1 VTWTFDSVRVR
12 DLALTARI
20 LSAVRDMSGLV
31 HTKVL
36 IVGAGGLG
44 VPAALRLAQAGL
56 AHITLMDPEP
66 IELSNLARQII
77 YRTSELG
84 LYKAEVAVRRL
95 AEEFPG
101 LEAEP
106 IVGALGPDNA
116 PELIARHDFIID
128 GTDDP
133 PTKFL
138 ISDSCVAAR
147 RPFVY
152 GGVLGFSG
160 QAMTVLAG
168 RTACLRCLFE
178 GPPAE
183 GEIASC
189 REAGIL
195 GPVAGIIGAL
205 QAEEA
210 ISFARGAQPALCGR
224 ILTYEA
230 RNSRTRTTSVT
241 PRRRCR
247 CGAYDYWISLNSG
260 GGVGSSGPITE
271 GKI

>member
-1 VTWTFDSVRVR
+1 MRIPNWIRVR
-12 DLALTARI
+12 DLALTAMI
-20 LSAVRDMSGLV
+20 AGGKKGMSLEQI
-31 HTKVL
+31 KVL

-56 AHITLMDPEP
+56 TQLTLIDPDP

-77 YRTSELG
+77 YRTADAG
-84 LYKAEVAVRRL
+84 LPKAQVAARRL
-95 AEEFPG
+95 AAEFPG
-101 LEAEP
+101 IAAQAIIGL
-106 IVGALGPDNA
+106 LGRDNA
-116 PELIARHDFIID
+116 SELIARHDFVID
-128 GTDDP
+128 ATDDP

-138 ISDSCVAAR
+138 INDTCITVR

-178 GPPAE
+178 APPAE
-183 GEIASC
+183 NEIASC

-205 QAEEA
+205 EAEEA
-210 ISFARGAQPALCGR
+210 ISFARGAGFALGGR
-224 ILTYEA
+224 ILTYDGGSGRI
-230 RNSRTRTTSVT
+230 RNTAVR
-241 PRRRCR
+241 PRRGCS
-247 CGAYDYWISLNSG
+247 CGAFEFRIDPDAG
-260 GGVGSSGPITE
+260 GASGSSGSIIE
-271 GKI
+271 GKL

>member
-1 VTWTFDSVRVR
+1 
-12 DLALTARI
+12 
-20 LSAVRDMSGLV
+20 M
-31 HTKVL
+31 
-36 IVGAGGLG
+36 
-44 VPAALRLAQAGL
+44 PAALRLAQAGL
-56 AHITLMDPEP
+56 LHITLIDPEP

-77 YRTSELG
+77 YRISDAG
-84 LYKAEVAVRRL
+84 LPKAQVASQRL
-95 AEEFPG
+95 ANEFPG
-101 LEAEP
+101 LELEP
-106 IVGALGPDNA
+106 IVGVLGPDNA
-116 PELIARHDFIID
+116 SELSARHDFIID

-138 ISDSCVAAR
+138 INDTCVAAR

-160 QAMTVLAG
+160 QAMTVIAG

-178 GPPAE
+178 APPAE

-195 GPVAGIIGAL
+195 GPVAGIIGAV

-210 ISFARGAQPALCGR
+210 ILFARGEQPALCGR
-224 ILTYEA
+224 ILTYDA
-230 RNSRTRTTSVT
+230 RNSRTRTTIVK
-241 PRRRCR
+241 PRPGCG
-247 CGAYDYWISLNSG
+247 CGAYDYWISLNSSR
-260 GGVGSSGPITE
+260 GVGSSGSITE

>member
-1 VTWTFDSVRVR
+1 
-12 DLALTARI
+12 
-20 LSAVRDMSGLV
+20 MSGLV
-31 HTKVL
+31 DTKVL

-56 AHITLMDPEP
+56 VHITLIDPEP

-77 YRTSELG
+77 YRTSDAG
-84 LYKAEVAVRRL
+84 LYKAQAASRRL
-95 AEEFPG
+95 AEEFPM
-101 LEAEP
+101 LEAES
-106 IVGALGPDNA
+106 IVGTLGSDNA
-116 PELIARHDFIID
+116 PQLIARHDFIID

-138 ISDSCVAAR
+138 INDTCVAVR

-160 QAMTVLAG
+160 QAMTVIAG

-178 GPPAE
+178 APPAE

-210 ISFARGAQPALCGR
+210 IRFARGERPALCGQ
-224 ILTYEA
+224 ILTYDG
-230 RNSRTRTTSVT
+230 RDSRTRTTSVM
-241 PRRRCR
+241 PRRGCA
-247 CGAYDYWISLNSG
+247 CGAHDHWISLNSS